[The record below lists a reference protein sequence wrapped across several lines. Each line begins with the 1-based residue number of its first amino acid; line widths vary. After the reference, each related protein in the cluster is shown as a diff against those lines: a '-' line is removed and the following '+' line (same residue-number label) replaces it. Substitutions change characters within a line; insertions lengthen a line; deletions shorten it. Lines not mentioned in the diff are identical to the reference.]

1 MKRLLITILLLS
13 ITAYGQQNSLT
24 PQKVMPQGSPGSVTL
39 TLAEFNRL
47 VEIAARKP
55 KPAEAAPQPFVL
67 SRAVFKLRAGSD
79 SAAGTLDI
87 DGEVLAKGP
96 VKVPL
101 VSGLTI
107 LEARQSQKPL
117 PLMREGSTHVAV
129 ISGPG
134 PFSVSM
140 RIAVGLTL
148 EAGRATLGLPV
159 PATGAALLSLEIPGN
174 HADAR
179 IEPGLITSRSAD
191 AGVTSI
197 EASVEPGKT
206 ARIWWTT
213 REVTAPVAQRDV
225 RFLSDIKSVI
235 TVGDSESRVTS
246 LCDVTIVQGEPA
258 ELKVLLPSG
267 FEVTEA
273 TGGSLESS
281 EIRPG
286 ELLLKVREPSRRAH
300 QFLIALE
307 RRSTET

>member
-1 MKRLLITILLLS
+1 
-13 ITAYGQQNSLT
+13 
-24 PQKVMPQGSPGSVTL
+24 
-39 TLAEFNRL
+39 
-47 VEIAARKP
+47 
-55 KPAEAAPQPFVL
+55 
-67 SRAVFKLRAGSD
+67 
-79 SAAGTLDI
+79 
-87 DGEVLAKGP
+87 
-96 VKVPL
+96 
-101 VSGLTI
+101 
-107 LEARQSQKPL
+107 
-117 PLMREGSTHVAV
+117 
-129 ISGPG
+129 
-134 PFSVSM
+134 
-140 RIAVGLTL
+140 
-148 EAGRATLGLPV
+148 
-159 PATGAALLSLEIPGN
+159 
-174 HADAR
+174 
-179 IEPGLITSRSAD
+179 
-191 AGVTSI
+191 VTSI